1 MRFVWYEGWV
11 FSNDVFCRYLFKMI
25 DKKFVYSR
33 GKNSGRG
40 FYFNVYFLVKNW
52 YRLNDFNC

>member
-52 YRLNDFNC
+52 YRLKWF